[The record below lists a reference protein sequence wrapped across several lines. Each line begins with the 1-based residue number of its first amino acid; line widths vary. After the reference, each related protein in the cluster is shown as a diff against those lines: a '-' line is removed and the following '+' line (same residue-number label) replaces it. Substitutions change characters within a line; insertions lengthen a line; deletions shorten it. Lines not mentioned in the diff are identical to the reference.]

1 MSLIILDTMNTEA
14 VVKVI
19 DAVLDFAGQTYYW
32 EVGSARELAEENKS
46 LRQMLG
52 CVQRNL
58 VLGAMGKT
66 MQKTQ
71 AKAIEQF
78 LEEL

>member
-1 MSLIILDTMNTEA
+1 MSLIILETANVNA
-14 VVKVI
+14 VAKVI
-19 DAVLDFAGQTYYW
+19 EAVLDFAGEPYDLKHTNK
-32 EVGSARELAEENKS
+32 ADLAEQNKS

-58 VLGAMGKT
+58 VLGSMGKA

-71 AKAIEQF
+71 AKAITEF